1 LIQDLL
7 LAPFEPGFMRR
18 ALAGCV
24 ALSLAAPPLGVLLVL
39 RRMSLTS
46 DGLQHGILPG
56 IALGAALGGAA
67 AGGPLLPV
75 PLLPVLV
82 PPVLVPPV
90 WPMALGGFVAGLA
103 VVLLAGWLARA
114 TGGREDSQLAA
125 LYLLALA
132 VGVAVIS
139 TTRGIDLTHVLFGNV
154 LAVDRAGL
162 LLMAGAA
169 TLALAGLAVLWR
181 PLVVESFDPDFLA
194 AMGGRGGAWHLG
206 FMALVVLCV
215 VAGFAAL
222 GTLMSV
228 GLMMVPAV
236 AARHFSARLS
246 GQVRA
251 AVAVALL
258 ASLGGLLLSYH
269 ADLPAGPAIV
279 LAAGGQWLAGM
290 VLGPQASLRA
300 RLAASRAA

>member
-1 LIQDLL
+1 MIQEFLF
-7 LAPFEPGFMRR
+7 APFDLGFMRR

-24 ALSLAAPPLGVLLVL
+24 ALSLAGPPLGVLLVL

-56 IALGAALGGAA
+56 IALGAVLGGVA
-67 AGGPLLPV
+67 AGGML
-75 PLLPVLV
+75 
-82 PPVLVPPV
+82 PV
-90 WPMALGGFVAGLA
+90 WPMALGGFLAGLA

-132 VGVAVIS
+132 TGVAIIS
-139 TTRGIDLTHVLFGNV
+139 ATRGIDLGHVLFGNV

-169 TLALAGLAVLWR
+169 TIALLGLAVLWR

-194 AMGGRGGAWHLG
+194 AMGEAGAVWHLG

-215 VAGFAAL
+215 VAGFTAL

-236 AARHFSARLS
+236 AARHLSQRLS
-246 GQVRA
+246 GQVAA
-251 AVAVALL
+251 AVAMALV
-258 ASLGGLLLSYH
+258 ASLAGLLLSFH
-269 ADLPAGPAIV
+269 ADVPAGPAIV
-279 LAAGGQWLAGM
+279 LTAGAMWVACLA
-290 VLGPQASLRA
+290 LGPHASLRA